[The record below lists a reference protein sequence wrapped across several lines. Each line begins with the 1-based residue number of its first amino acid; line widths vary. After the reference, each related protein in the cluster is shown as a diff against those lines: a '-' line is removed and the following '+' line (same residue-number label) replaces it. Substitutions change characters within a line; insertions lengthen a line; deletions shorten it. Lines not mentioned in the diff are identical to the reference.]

1 MCHVI
6 VTCRSM
12 LWTLLSI
19 VVAFTELI
27 AFMSPDW
34 LLGFPRSDSGVNP
47 GEYRPSLGLYSRCLR
62 LANRGGGVSCG
73 PYAGTFSE
81 VASGFWQAAM
91 LFLAAGILVLAVVA
105 CISIFS
111 MCFQSILRKSIFNIC
126 GLMQAVA
133 GRLVSI
139 QQTKIFAPLKS
150 DPSAADLGSVTS
162 ILDSPPPLSVL
173 RPGLLLLVGLML
185 YPAGWGSE
193 KVKGYC
199 GVEASPFRPALCSLG
214 WAFYAAIGGTLATFL
229 CSVLS
234 AQAEIATSSDKVQ
247 EEIEEGKSLICVL

>member
-19 VVAFTELI
+19 VVAFSELI

-34 LLGFPRSDSGVNP
+34 LLGSPHSDTEGNGVDS
-47 GEYRPSLGLYSRCLR
+47 GEYRSSLGLYNRCLR
-62 LANRGGGVSCG
+62 IGVSCG
-73 PYAGTFSE
+73 PYADTFGE

-91 LFLAAGILVLAVVA
+91 LFLAAGTFVLGLVA

-111 MCFQSILRKSIFNIC
+111 LCFQSILKKSIFNIC
-126 GLMQAVA
+126 GLLQAIA
-133 GRLVSI
+133 
-139 QQTKIFAPLKS
+139 
-150 DPSAADLGSVTS
+150 
-162 ILDSPPPLSVL
+162 
-173 RPGLLLLVGLML
+173 GLLLMVGLML
-185 YPAGWGSE
+185 YPAGWGSQ
-193 KVKGYC
+193 KVIVYC
-199 GVEASPFRPALCSLG
+199 GAEAAPFRPANCSLG

-229 CSVLS
+229 CAVLS

-247 EEIEEGKSLICVL
+247 EEIEEGKSLICLL

>member
-19 VVAFTELI
+19 VTAFAELI

-34 LLGFPRSDSGVNP
+34 LLGFPRSDSHVNSS
-47 GEYRPSLGLYSRCLR
+47 EYRPSLGLYARCLR
-62 LANRGGGVSCG
+62 LDTRGGGVSCG
-73 PYAGTFSE
+73 PYAGSFAE

-91 LFLAAGILVLAVVA
+91 LFLAAGILVLTVVA
-105 CISIFS
+105 CVSIFS
-111 MCFQSILRKSIFNIC
+111 MCFQSILGKSIFNIC
-126 GLMQAVA
+126 GLMQAIA
-133 GRLVSI
+133 
-139 QQTKIFAPLKS
+139 
-150 DPSAADLGSVTS
+150 
-162 ILDSPPPLSVL
+162 
-173 RPGLLLLVGLML
+173 GLLLLVGLML

-193 KVKGYC
+193 KVISYC
-199 GVEASPFRPALCSLG
+199 GDEASPFRPALCSLG

-229 CSVLS
+229 CAVLS

-247 EEIEEGKSLICVL
+247 EEIDEGKSLICVL

>member
-34 LLGFPRSDSGVNP
+34 LLGFPRSDSSASRPGVHS

-62 LANRGGGVSCG
+62 AGSRGVGVSCG
-73 PYAGTFSE
+73 PYAGTFGE

-91 LFLAAGILVLAVVA
+91 LFLAAGMLVLGGVA

-111 MCFQSILRKSIFNIC
+111 LCFQSILKKSIFNIC
-126 GLMQAVA
+126 GLLQAIA
-133 GRLVSI
+133 
-139 QQTKIFAPLKS
+139 
-150 DPSAADLGSVTS
+150 
-162 ILDSPPPLSVL
+162 
-173 RPGLLLLVGLML
+173 GLLLMVGLML

-193 KVKGYC
+193 KVIGYC
-199 GVEASPFRPALCSLG
+199 GPEALPFRPSLCSLG
-214 WAFYAAIGGTLATFL
+214 WAFYAAIGGTLGSFL
-229 CSVLS
+229 CAVLS

-247 EEIEEGKSLICVL
+247 EEIEEGKSLICLL

>member
-19 VVAFTELI
+19 VVAFAELI

-34 LLGFPRSDSGVNP
+34 LLGFPRSDSSVSRAGVDSRD
-47 GEYRPSLGLYSRCLR
+47 YRPSLGLYSRCLC
-62 LANRGGGVSCG
+62 RGPRGRGEG
-73 PYAGTFSE
+73 RGTE

-91 LFLAAGILVLAVVA
+91 LFLAAGTLVLGCVA

-111 MCFQSILRKSIFNIC
+111 LCFQSILKKSIFNIC
-126 GLMQAVA
+126 GLLQAIA
-133 GRLVSI
+133 
-139 QQTKIFAPLKS
+139 
-150 DPSAADLGSVTS
+150 
-162 ILDSPPPLSVL
+162 
-173 RPGLLLLVGLML
+173 GLLLMVGLML

-193 KVKGYC
+193 KVISYC
-199 GVEASPFRPALCSLG
+199 GPEALPFRPAQCSLG

-229 CSVLS
+229 CAVLS

-247 EEIEEGKSLICVL
+247 EGKSLICLL

>member
-19 VVAFTELI
+19 VVAFAELI

-34 LLGFPRSDSGVNP
+34 LLGFPRSNSSVSHAGVDS
-47 GEYRPSLGLYSRCLR
+47 GEYRPSLGLYSRCLH
-62 LANRGGGVSCG
+62 LATRGGGVSCG

-91 LFLAAGILVLAVVA
+91 LFLAGGTLVLGVVA

-111 MCFQSILRKSIFNIC
+111 LCFQSILRKSIFNIC
-126 GLMQAVA
+126 GLMQAIA
-133 GRLVSI
+133 
-139 QQTKIFAPLKS
+139 
-150 DPSAADLGSVTS
+150 
-162 ILDSPPPLSVL
+162 
-173 RPGLLLLVGLML
+173 GLLLMVGLML

-193 KVKGYC
+193 KVVSYC
-199 GVEASPFRPALCSLG
+199 GPEASAFRPALCSLG
-214 WAFYAAIGGTLATFL
+214 WAFYAAIGGILAAFL
-229 CSVLS
+229 CAVLS

-247 EEIEEGKSLICVL
+247 EEIEEGKSLICLL

>member
-19 VVAFTELI
+19 VVAFAELI

-34 LLGFPRSDSGVNP
+34 LLGVPRSDFSVSGAGVDS
-47 GEYRPSLGLYSRCLR
+47 GEYRPSLGLYSRCLQVR
-62 LANRGGGVSCG
+62 ARGVSCG
-73 PYAGTFSE
+73 PYAGTFGE
-81 VASGFWQAAM
+81 VASGFWKAAM
-91 LFLAAGILVLAVVA
+91 LFLAAGTLVLGCVA
-105 CISIFS
+105 FVSIFS
-111 MCFQSILRKSIFNIC
+111 LCFQSILKKSIFNIC
-126 GLMQAVA
+126 GLLQAIA
-133 GRLVSI
+133 
-139 QQTKIFAPLKS
+139 
-150 DPSAADLGSVTS
+150 
-162 ILDSPPPLSVL
+162 
-173 RPGLLLLVGLML
+173 GLLLMVGLML

-193 KVKGYC
+193 KVISYC
-199 GVEASPFRPALCSLG
+199 GSEASPFRPALCSLG

-247 EEIEEGKSLICVL
+247 EEIEEGKSLICLL